1 MKDQGF
7 EHAHSSPI
15 KTWQQLVVV
24 TVLAFVIPVMGL
36 ILLAQFVIS
45 GYRAAQTAADPDTV
59 ARRIQ
64 PVARVEFADAAPS
77 GGARAAKSG
86 EEVYKAV
93 CAACHGTGA
102 ANAPKTGDKAA
113 WAPLIKEGFD
123 TLVKDAI
130 NGVRAMPPRGGN
142 PDLSDVEVARAV
154 AYLANQA
161 GANWKEPAAPATPAA
176 AKPAAAAPAATPVAA
191 APAALPAKVY
201 FDVGKAALTA
211 DGKTTVAAAA
221 ATLQSVGDKVDVTGY
236 TDRTGNL
243 AKNLELAKDRAKAVR
258 EALVAGG
265 IAQDRINM
273 KPPIETTGTG
283 TDKEARRVEVA
294 LAGQAAATVAAA
306 PAARAEDKGKA
317 TYAQACVA
325 CHGQGV
331 AGAPKFG
338 DKAAWAPRIKNGVDA
353 LYATSLKGKGA
364 MPPKGGN
371 AALADADVKA
381 AVDYMVATAK

>member
-1 MKDQGF
+1 MKDQGY

-15 KTWQQLVVV
+15 KTPQQLVVV
-24 TVLAFVIPVMGL
+24 MVLAFVIPVIGL
-36 ILLAQFVIS
+36 ILLAGFVIS
-45 GYRAAQTAADPDTV
+45 GYRAASVDTDPDAV

-64 PVARVEFADAAPS
+64 PVARVEFADAPAGP
-77 GGARAAKSG
+77 RAAKSG

-93 CAACHGTGA
+93 CSACHGTGA
-102 ANAPKTGDKAA
+102 AGAPKTGDKTA
-113 WAPLIKEGFD
+113 WAPLIKEGMD
-123 TLVKDAI
+123 TLVRDAI
-130 NGVRAMPPRGGN
+130 KGIRAMPPRGGN

-161 GANWKEPAAPATPAA
+161 GANWKEPPAPATPAA

-211 DGKTTVAAAA
+211 EGKTTVATAA
-221 ATLQSVGDKVDVTGY
+221 ATLKSSGDKLDVTGY
-236 TDRTGNL
+236 TDKTGNL

-265 IAQDRINM
+265 VAQDRINM
-273 KPPIETTGTG
+273 KPPVETTGTG
-283 TDKEARRVEVA
+283 TDKEARRVEIA

-306 PAARAEDKGKA
+306 PAAPAEDKGKA
-317 TYAQACVA
+317 TYNQACVA

-338 DKAAWAPRIKNGVDA
+338 DKAAWAPRIKTGIDA
-353 LYATSLKGKGA
+353 LYTTSLKGKGA

-371 AALADADVKA
+371 VTLADADVKA
-381 AVDYMVATAK
+381 AVDYMVAAAK